1 MYFIYKSLVVLAV
14 RYQVDKKK
22 YLDLAIN
29 KSFPWTLMMILN
41 YIKLTF
47 NGKPSKD

>member
-1 MYFIYKSLVVLAV
+1 MYFIYKSLVVLAI
-14 RYQVDKKK
+14 RYQVEKKH
-22 YLDLAIN
+22 LDLAIN
-29 KSFPWTLMMILN
+29 KSLRWTLMMILN